1 MLDHKPSG
9 NEAGF
14 IGADNLV
21 VTRGVKTLREVDKRV
36 KTDIDRSVKVDWR
49 IKQKERSIV
58 W

>member
-36 KTDIDRSVKVDWR
+36 KTDIDRSVKVD
-49 IKQKERSIV
+49 
-58 W
+58 